1 MSFSP
6 PSHAWRQDPNE
17 VKGQSVDRAMLR
29 RILAFTAPYKSQII
43 WFLVT
48 VVLGSVLAVVPP
60 ILFGR
65 LIDDGIQKGD
75 QSVVTQMALLAILVT
90 LASMVASLI
99 QRFYSARIGEGLIF
113 DLRVTVFD
121 HIQRLPLAF
130 FTRSQ
135 TGALVS
141 RLNNDV
147 IGAQR
152 AVTSTL
158 STVASNFFSIV
169 VTVPVMAVLD
179 WRLTVITLAVLPL
192 FVLLARRVG
201 QRLAGTT
208 RRGMELNASL
218 NTMMTERFNVSGA
231 LLVKLFGRHDAE
243 RDEFSAKAEKVAAV
257 GVESA
262 MYMRIL
268 FAAMTLI
275 AALGTALT
283 YWFGGRF
290 AIEGTLLPGQVV
302 TFAAL
307 VTQVYRPLSEI
318 TNARVEV
325 MTALVSFDRVFEMLD
340 IPNPIDDPA
349 VPAPIDHIV
358 GSVEFRDVSFRYPK
372 AQDVTI
378 ASVSEVHEPESTV
391 EEWALRHVSFK
402 AAPGETVALVGPSG
416 AGKSTLTNLLP
427 RIYDTVDGEVLVD
440 DYDVRTIPLDLLRR
454 NVGVV
459 TQDPHLFHDTIAN
472 NLLYAKPDATTDEI
486 VEACQRARI
495 LDLIRSLPN
504 GFDTVVGERGY
515 RMSGGEK
522 QRLAIARVFLKDPSI
537 VILDEA
543 TSHLDSESEAA
554 IQQAFDAA
562 LDQRT
567 SLVIA
572 HRLSTIVNA
581 DQILVVVGGEIVE
594 RGTHDELL
602 AAGGVYADLYRTQF
616 GGRSAGSDRSPVGAD
631 RSHVEQV

>member
-1 MSFSP
+1 
-6 PSHAWRQDPNE
+6 
-17 VKGQSVDRAMLR
+17 
-29 RILAFTAPYKSQII
+29 
-43 WFLVT
+43 
-48 VVLGSVLAVVPP
+48 
-60 ILFGR
+60 
-65 LIDDGIQKGD
+65 
-75 QSVVTQMALLAILVT
+75 
-90 LASMVASLI
+90 
-99 QRFYSARIGEGLIF
+99 
-113 DLRVTVFD
+113 
-121 HIQRLPLAF
+121 
-130 FTRSQ
+130 
-135 TGALVS
+135 
-141 RLNNDV
+141 
-147 IGAQR
+147 
-152 AVTSTL
+152 
-158 STVASNFFSIV
+158 
-169 VTVPVMAVLD
+169 
-179 WRLTVITLAVLPL
+179 
-192 FVLLARRVG
+192 
-201 QRLAGTT
+201 
-208 RRGMELNASL
+208 
-218 NTMMTERFNVSGA
+218 
-231 LLVKLFGRHDAE
+231 
-243 RDEFSAKAEKVAAV
+243 
-257 GVESA
+257 
-262 MYMRIL
+262 
-268 FAAMTLI
+268 
-275 AALGTALT
+275 
-283 YWFGGRF
+283 
-290 AIEGTLLPGQVV
+290 
-302 TFAAL
+302 
-307 VTQVYRPLSEI
+307 
-318 TNARVEV
+318 
-325 MTALVSFDRVFEMLD
+325 
-340 IPNPIDDPA
+340 
-349 VPAPIDHIV
+349 
-358 GSVEFRDVSFRYPK
+358 
-372 AQDVTI
+372 
-378 ASVSEVHEPESTV
+378 
-391 EEWALRHVSFK
+391 
-402 AAPGETVALVGPSG
+402 
-416 AGKSTLTNLLP
+416 P

-616 GGRSAGSDRSPVGAD
+616 GGRSAGSDRTPVGAD

>member
-6 PSHAWRQDPNE
+6 PSHAWRQDPKE
-17 VKGQSVDRAMLR
+17 VKGQSVDRAMVR
-29 RILAFTAPYKSQII
+29 RVLAFTMPYKAQII
-43 WFLVT
+43 RFLIA
-48 VVLGSVLAVVPP
+48 VVIGSLLAVIPP
-60 ILFGR
+60 FLFGH

-75 QSVVTQMALLAILVT
+75 QGVVTRLALLAIVVT
-90 LASMVASLI
+90 VASMIASLV

-169 VTVPVMAVLD
+169 VTVPAMLLLD
-179 WRLTVITLAVLPL
+179 WRLTLITLAVLPL
-192 FVLLARRVG
+192 FVILARRVG
-201 QRLAGTT
+201 QHLAGTT
-208 RRGMELNASL
+208 RRGMELNATL

-231 LLVKLFGRHDAE
+231 LLVKLFGSHDTE
-243 RDEFSAKAEKVAAV
+243 RDEFAGKAEQVAQV
-257 GVESA
+257 GVETA

-275 AALGTALT
+275 TALGTALT

-290 AIEGTLLPGQVV
+290 AIQGTLQPGDVV

-340 IPNPIDDPA
+340 IPNPIDEPA
-349 VPAPIDHIV
+349 QPAAIDHID
-358 GSVEFRDVSFRYPK
+358 GAIEFRDVSFRYPK
-372 AQDVTI
+372 AQDATI
-378 ASVSEVHEPESTV
+378 ASVSDVHEPESLV
-391 EEWALRHVSFK
+391 EDWALRHVSFT
-402 AAPGETVALVGPSG
+402 AAAGETVALVGPSG

-427 RIYDTVDGEVLVD
+427 RIYDTIEGEVLVD
-440 DYDVRTIPLDLLRR
+440 GHDVRTLSLELLRN

-459 TQDPHLFHDTIAN
+459 TQDPHLFHDTITN
-472 NLLYAKPDATTDEI
+472 NLLYAKPEATTEEI
-486 VEACQRARI
+486 VEACRKARI

-522 QRLAIARVFLKDPSI
+522 QRLAIARVFLKDPAI

-554 IQQAFDAA
+554 IQDAFEAA

-581 DQILVVVGGEIVE
+581 DQILVVVDGQIVE
-594 RGTHDELL
+594 RGTHEDVLDM
-602 AAGGVYADLYRTQF
+602 AGVYADLYQTQF
-616 GGRSAGSDRSPVGAD
+616 GGRRLSGDNAAPAAPAD
-631 RSHVEQV
+631 GR